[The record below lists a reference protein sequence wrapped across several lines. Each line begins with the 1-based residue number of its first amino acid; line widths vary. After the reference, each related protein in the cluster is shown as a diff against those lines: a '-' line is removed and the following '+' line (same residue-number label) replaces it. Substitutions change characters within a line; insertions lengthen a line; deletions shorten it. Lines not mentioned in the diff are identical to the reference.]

1 MEKDCSLI
9 YQFSEN
15 MKTTSSEYVTYINF
29 CFCFDIQNNLCT
41 QHVLSLYIAFM
52 YWTGK
57 SMNNLLSYCGL
68 IDTRIRAS
76 DKDLPVLQRSHYCI
90 RLQNQIMLNWPC
102 TKSRPY
108 SYPHF
113 QLTLPIY
120 VSIYLNSMYCTGFL
134 CTRYIFTV
142 SVIQGMEFQ
151 RKPVSM
157 LIVTYLQEFMNSA
170 IDPFLRNNF

>member
-1 MEKDCSLI
+1 
-9 YQFSEN
+9 
-15 MKTTSSEYVTYINF
+15 
-29 CFCFDIQNNLCT
+29 
-41 QHVLSLYIAFM
+41 
-52 YWTGK
+52 
-57 SMNNLLSYCGL
+57 
-68 IDTRIRAS
+68 
-76 DKDLPVLQRSHYCI
+76 
-90 RLQNQIMLNWPC
+90 MLNWPC

-151 RKPVSM
+151 CKHKNQFYCMQNIFLSGTKCLWLPQYINKFLAWHKRFGPAQNILGPVKGQVFTIYFLYQMSLWLSM
-157 LIVTYLQEFMNSA
+157 YFLTYFKGFVITFYYVGSYFM
-170 IDPFLRNNF
+170 